1 MAHLKVH
8 VGDNNTATL
17 ICPACGAVKHFAAD
31 RYRHSRHTISVRCR
45 CQQVFSL
52 LLDFRRHYRK
62 QTSLPGTYEIL
73 SEGGVG
79 AASSTSTTFPEAA
92 WVSPFQGCTGSKKIR
107 NCRSNSSSTTRKKP
121 CSNDGC
127 WSNQSSKTALVAS
140 LKTLLKWNG
149 PWDFSST
156 ANRFPLLPLPH
167 CPHPVPGPTRRRP
180 QARPGAAY
188 PAPAPAAAPACPHP
202 RR

>member
-1 MAHLKVH
+1 MAHIKVH
-8 VGDNNTATL
+8 VRDNNTATL

-79 AASSTSTTFPEAA
+79 GGIIHINDISRGGLGFTVSGLHRIEKDQELQVEFQLNDKKKTVLKRRMLVKSVQQNSVGCQFKDAAEME
-92 WVSPFQGCTGSKKIR
+92 R
-107 NCRSNSSSTTRKKP
+107 
-121 CSNDGC
+121 
-127 WSNQSSKTALVAS
+127 ALGFFLHS
-140 LKTLLKWNG
+140 
-149 PWDFSST
+149 
-156 ANRFPLLPLPH
+156 
-167 CPHPVPGPTRRRP
+167 
-180 QARPGAAY
+180 
-188 PAPAPAAAPACPHP
+188 
-202 RR
+202 